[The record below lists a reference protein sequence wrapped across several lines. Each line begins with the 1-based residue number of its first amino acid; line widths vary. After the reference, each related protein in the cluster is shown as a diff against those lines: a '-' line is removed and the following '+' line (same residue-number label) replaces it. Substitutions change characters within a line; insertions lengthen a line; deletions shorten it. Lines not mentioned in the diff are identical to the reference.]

1 MGYLDG
7 SIKCRTR
14 ARNTN
19 LLGKAS
25 EASAKYNPSNTYQDP
40 LEFYVTI
47 PSPSLEEWT
56 NCDARTMGLL
66 LFNIKDA
73 VGRGINIDDQ
83 DLRNTLY
90 IKHTDFNL
98 FIAMLRKMSMP

>member
-1 MGYLDG
+1 
-7 SIKCRTR
+7 
-14 ARNTN
+14 
-19 LLGKAS
+19 
-25 EASAKYNPSNTYQDP
+25 
-40 LEFYVTI
+40 
-47 PSPSLEEWT
+47 
-56 NCDARTMGLL
+56 MGLL

-83 DLRNTLY
+83 DLRN

>member
-1 MGYLDG
+1 
-7 SIKCRTR
+7 
-14 ARNTN
+14 
-19 LLGKAS
+19 
-25 EASAKYNPSNTYQDP
+25 
-40 LEFYVTI
+40 
-47 PSPSLEEWT
+47 
-56 NCDARTMGLL
+56 MGLL